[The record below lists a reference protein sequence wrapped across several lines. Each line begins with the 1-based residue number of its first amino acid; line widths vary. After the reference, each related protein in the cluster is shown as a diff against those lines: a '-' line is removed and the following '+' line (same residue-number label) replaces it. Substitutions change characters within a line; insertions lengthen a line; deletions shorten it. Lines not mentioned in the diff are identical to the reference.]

1 MSDSTD
7 AVRED
12 VDCTEACM
20 QQAYNYLHATSN
32 CFELGCFAAR
42 PAKPTYTWSEDVG
55 EDPGRPWRYKGSL
68 LFWKVRVYIRDM
80 TTSDMK
86 AILEELAAGR
96 IDAAEAARR
105 IDALKASQSPSEPLT
120 EPTNE
125 QLTGSE
131 VDASAATETEASSS
145 ETEASTSEPDAQTEE
160 PVRAKS
166 VNVGGVERISV
177 RAVGRR
183 VRILGETSVATL
195 SADGP
200 HVLRRNGSVLEV
212 SSDGELGA
220 SLDGFSILRSAP
232 RSLDDFRSLGLGK
245 ELFLRV
251 NPNVIVDVE
260 VTAGSLNTEQ
270 VPHLGKVRVT
280 AGAAKLLDV
289 AEINDALIQ
298 AGQATIKGTIKTG
311 RNRVRAESGTLSIT
325 LADDSNVTVTGEA
338 QLGRISWAGGHS
350 GAGDEVVMGSGSAR
364 LDIEVVMGH
373 AQVRVGSDISSE
385 AGV

>member
-1 MSDSTD
+1 
-7 AVRED
+7 
-12 VDCTEACM
+12 
-20 QQAYNYLHATSN
+20 
-32 CFELGCFAAR
+32 
-42 PAKPTYTWSEDVG
+42 
-55 EDPGRPWRYKGSL
+55 
-68 LFWKVRVYIRDM
+68 
-80 TTSDMK
+80 MK

-96 IDAAEAARR
+96 IDPAEAARR
-105 IDALKASQSPSEPLT
+105 IDTLKASQSTSETSPS

-125 QLTGSE
+125 QLAGSE
-131 VDASAATETEASSS
+131 ADTDPWAAATDRPEAGYGSSTPQPETSA
-145 ETEASTSEPDAQTEE
+145 EE
-160 PVRAKS
+160 PIHAKA

-251 NPNVIVDVE
+251 NPNLIVDVE
-260 VTAGSLNTEQ
+260 VTAGSLNTEG

-289 AEINDALIQ
+289 AEINDALVQ

-311 RNRVRAESGTLSIT
+311 RNRVRVESGTLSIS
-325 LADDSNVTVTGEA
+325 LADDSNVTVTGET
-338 QLGRISWAGGHS
+338 QLGKISWAGGHS
-350 GAGDEVVMGSGSAR
+350 GAGDEVVMGTGSAR

-373 AQVRVGSDISSE
+373 AQVQVGSDQISE
-385 AGV
+385 AGVG

>member
-1 MSDSTD
+1 
-7 AVRED
+7 
-12 VDCTEACM
+12 
-20 QQAYNYLHATSN
+20 
-32 CFELGCFAAR
+32 
-42 PAKPTYTWSEDVG
+42 
-55 EDPGRPWRYKGSL
+55 
-68 LFWKVRVYIRDM
+68 
-80 TTSDMK
+80 MK

-105 IDALKASQSPSEPLT
+105 IDALKASQSTSETAPP

-125 QLTGSE
+125 QLAGSE
-131 VDASAATETEASSS
+131 ADADAWAAATDRPQASSGS
-145 ETEASTSEPDAQTEE
+145 PTPEPETSAEE
-160 PVRAKS
+160 PAEAKA

-183 VRILGETSVATL
+183 VRIIGETSVATL

-251 NPNVIVDVE
+251 NPNLIVDVE
-260 VTAGSLNTEQ
+260 VTAGSLNTEG
-270 VPHLGKVRVT
+270 VSHLGKVRVT

-298 AGQATIKGTIKTG
+298 AGQATIKGAIKTG
-311 RNRVRAESGTLSIT
+311 RNRVRAESGTLSIS

-338 QLGRISWAGGHS
+338 QLGKISWAGGHS

-373 AQVRVGSDISSE
+373 AQVRVGSDLTSE
-385 AGV
+385 AGVG

>member
-1 MSDSTD
+1 MST
-7 AVRED
+7 
-12 VDCTEACM
+12 
-20 QQAYNYLHATSN
+20 
-32 CFELGCFAAR
+32 
-42 PAKPTYTWSEDVG
+42 P
-55 EDPGRPWRYKGSL
+55 
-68 LFWKVRVYIRDM
+68 
-80 TTSDMK
+80 DMK

-105 IDALKASQSPSEPLT
+105 IDALKASQSTSETAPP

-125 QLTGSE
+125 QLAGSE
-131 VDASAATETEASSS
+131 ADADAWAAATDRPQASSGS
-145 ETEASTSEPDAQTEE
+145 PTPEPETSAEE
-160 PVRAKS
+160 PAEAKA

-183 VRILGETSVATL
+183 VRIIGETSVATL

-251 NPNVIVDVE
+251 NPNLIVDVE
-260 VTAGSLNTEQ
+260 VTAGSLNTEG
-270 VPHLGKVRVT
+270 VSHLGKVRVT

-289 AEINDALIQ
+289 AEINDALVQ
-298 AGQATIKGTIKTG
+298 AGQATIKGAIKTG
-311 RNRVRAESGTLSIT
+311 RNRVRAESGTLSIS

-338 QLGRISWAGGHS
+338 QLGKISWAGGHS

-373 AQVRVGSDISSE
+373 AQVRVGSDLTSE
-385 AGV
+385 AGVG

>member
-1 MSDSTD
+1 
-7 AVRED
+7 
-12 VDCTEACM
+12 
-20 QQAYNYLHATSN
+20 
-32 CFELGCFAAR
+32 
-42 PAKPTYTWSEDVG
+42 
-55 EDPGRPWRYKGSL
+55 
-68 LFWKVRVYIRDM
+68 
-80 TTSDMK
+80 MK

-105 IDALKASQSPSEPLT
+105 IDALKASQSTSETAPP

-125 QLTGSE
+125 QLAGSE
-131 VDASAATETEASSS
+131 ADADAWAAATDRPQASSGS
-145 ETEASTSEPDAQTEE
+145 PTPEPEPSAEE
-160 PVRAKS
+160 PAEAKA

-183 VRILGETSVATL
+183 VRIIGETSVATL

-251 NPNVIVDVE
+251 NPNLIVDVE
-260 VTAGSLNTEQ
+260 VTAGSLNTEG
-270 VPHLGKVRVT
+270 VSHLGKVRVT

-289 AEINDALIQ
+289 AEINDALVQ
-298 AGQATIKGTIKTG
+298 AGQATIKGAIKTG
-311 RNRVRAESGTLSIT
+311 RNRVRAESGTLSIS

-338 QLGRISWAGGHS
+338 QLGKISWAGGHS

-373 AQVRVGSDISSE
+373 AQVRVGSDLTSE
-385 AGV
+385 AGVG

>member
-1 MSDSTD
+1 
-7 AVRED
+7 
-12 VDCTEACM
+12 
-20 QQAYNYLHATSN
+20 
-32 CFELGCFAAR
+32 
-42 PAKPTYTWSEDVG
+42 
-55 EDPGRPWRYKGSL
+55 
-68 LFWKVRVYIRDM
+68 
-80 TTSDMK
+80 MK

-105 IDALKASQSPSEPLT
+105 IDALKASQSTSETSPP

-125 QLTGSE
+125 QLAGSE
-131 VDASAATETEASSS
+131 ADADAWAAATDRPQASSGS
-145 ETEASTSEPDAQTEE
+145 PTPEPEPSAEE
-160 PVRAKS
+160 PAQAKA

-183 VRILGETSVATL
+183 VRIIGETSVATL

-251 NPNVIVDVE
+251 NPNLIVDVE
-260 VTAGSLNTEQ
+260 VTAGSLNTEG
-270 VPHLGKVRVT
+270 VSHLGKVRVT

-298 AGQATIKGTIKTG
+298 AGQATIKGAIKTG
-311 RNRVRAESGTLSIT
+311 RNRVRAESGTLSIS

-338 QLGRISWAGGHS
+338 QLGKISWAGGHS

-373 AQVRVGSDISSE
+373 AQVRVGSDLTSE
-385 AGV
+385 AGVG

>member
-1 MSDSTD
+1 
-7 AVRED
+7 
-12 VDCTEACM
+12 
-20 QQAYNYLHATSN
+20 
-32 CFELGCFAAR
+32 
-42 PAKPTYTWSEDVG
+42 
-55 EDPGRPWRYKGSL
+55 
-68 LFWKVRVYIRDM
+68 M
-80 TTSDMK
+80 TTPDMK

-105 IDALKASQSPSEPLT
+105 IDALKASQSTSETSPP

-125 QLTGSE
+125 QLAGSE
-131 VDASAATETEASSS
+131 ADADAWAAATDRPQASSGS
-145 ETEASTSEPDAQTEE
+145 ASPEPETSAEE
-160 PVRAKS
+160 PAEAKA

-183 VRILGETSVATL
+183 VRIIGETSVATL

-251 NPNVIVDVE
+251 NPNLIVDVE
-260 VTAGSLNTEQ
+260 VTAGSLNTEG
-270 VPHLGKVRVT
+270 VSHLGKVRVT

-289 AEINDALIQ
+289 AEINDALVQ
-298 AGQATIKGTIKTG
+298 AGQATIKGAIKTG
-311 RNRVRAESGTLSIT
+311 RNRVRAESGTLSIS

-338 QLGRISWAGGHS
+338 QLGKISWAGGHS

-373 AQVRVGSDISSE
+373 AQVRVGSDLTSE
-385 AGV
+385 AGVG

>member
-1 MSDSTD
+1 
-7 AVRED
+7 
-12 VDCTEACM
+12 
-20 QQAYNYLHATSN
+20 
-32 CFELGCFAAR
+32 
-42 PAKPTYTWSEDVG
+42 
-55 EDPGRPWRYKGSL
+55 
-68 LFWKVRVYIRDM
+68 M

-105 IDALKASQSPSEPLT
+105 IDTLKASGSTSETPS

-125 QLTGSE
+125 ELAG
-131 VDASAATETEASSS
+131 SAADSDPWAAATDQPQAGYGSTTPQS
-145 ETEASTSEPDAQTEE
+145 EGTSEE
-160 PVRAKS
+160 PVRAKP

-251 NPNVIVDVE
+251 NPDVIVDVE

-280 AGAAKLLDV
+280 AGD
-289 AEINDALIQ
+289 DQ
-298 AGQATIKGTIKTG
+298 RHDQ
-311 RNRVRAESGTLSIT
+311 NRPQPGPHRVW
-325 LADDSNVTVTGEA
+325 NVVD
-338 QLGRISWAGGHS
+338 QLG
-350 GAGDEVVMGSGSAR
+350 
-364 LDIEVVMGH
+364 
-373 AQVRVGSDISSE
+373 
-385 AGV
+385 